1 MTVKARIYRPAKNA
15 MQSGRAKTRYW
26 LFEYEPTR
34 KQIDPLMG
42 WTGSVDTLNQ
52 LRLRFPS
59 QEAAVAFAK
68 EHNIPYEVETPH
80 SRKLQVKS
88 YADNFR
94 FDNVETYVP
103 KRTA

>member
-1 MTVKARIYRPAKNA
+1 MTAKARIYRPAKTA

-26 LFEYEPTR
+26 LFEYDPTP

-42 WTGSVDTLNQ
+42 WTGSMDTLNQ
-52 LRLRFPS
+52 VRLRFPS
-59 QEAAVAFAK
+59 QEAAVEFAK
-68 EHNIPYEVETPH
+68 ERGIPYEVEAPHTP
-80 SRKLQVKS
+80 RTQAKS

-94 FDNVETYVP
+94 FDNVETYMP